1 MHSFM
6 HGARKCDEQNLSG
19 RIFNRTL
26 RAMQAAGLLAL
37 VLFALTPAL
46 HAQYRA
52 SLRGTVTDPSGAVVP
67 DAHVTLTD
75 KETGRVRT
83 TTANAS
89 GVYTFN
95 ALPPNHFSLAV
106 DHAGFQKKVISDLVI
121 IPEQANELNVAL
133 EIGQVQ
139 QTVTVSGVTSALNTD
154 TATVSAT
161 ITSHQI
167 QHMPSFD
174 RNVFALAE
182 LAPGVFGDAS
192 QSGGGG
198 SFSLPGTQGPGGPS
212 TSASGIFA
220 TENGPQIQA
229 QGGQYETNSISVDGI
244 STVSAVWGG
253 TSVITPSE
261 DSIQSM
267 KVVSNDYNA
276 ANGRFSGGQIEVT
289 TKGGTNHLHGSFF
302 FKASRPG
309 LNAYQAWNGPSS
321 ATTSGT
327 PAQRGLNR
335 DQSRFNNYGG
345 SLGGPIW
352 KNRIFAFFN
361 WESSPLVS
369 SNTAQGWYET
379 PQFDKLAAAP
389 IATKYLTYPGEA
401 PASPTLVPETCADIG
416 LQQGV
421 DCQAESGGLDVGS
434 PLKTGVGYQD
444 LTYGGTPS
452 QPGVGGGLDGVPDI
466 AYYTTVAPS
475 TISQNQYNGRLDADV
490 THKDHLTFSLYWVPV
505 DSTFYNGP
513 ARSANLWHH
522 SQVND
527 AFTLLWL
534 HTFSPTLINQ
544 ARANAAGWRWNEI
557 ATNPQEPFGLPQD
570 NIGNIGTASMG
581 NSYFGAPGPSHFD
594 QWTYTYSDTLTK
606 TLGNMNINVGGELT
620 RLYYL
625 NDAVYAARPQF
636 SFNNLWDFANDAPWA
651 ESGEFDSKTGV
662 PFSNRQDDRENL
674 WGFFVQ
680 DDWKLKPNLTINMG
694 LRWSYFGSFHSKENN
709 LDVLRFGTG
718 TDPLT
723 GLHVQ
728 VGGNLYNPPK
738 TNFSPEIGFA
748 WQPKMLESKLV
759 FRGGFGI
766 NYNQNEIAITA
777 NGYGN
782 PPNAVQPNF
791 QCVYPYTSN
800 PNCSGKGILYETAS
814 NIHSL
819 FGYAPNPAAIT
830 NFDSNN
836 LPLSGSIFI
845 TGFPH
850 SPNTITAYHYSL
862 GFEYQLPHDMV
873 ATLGYQG
880 SATRNLI
887 TQYNYNVLA
896 GAEGHALNPKVNYL
910 DYYDNRAT
918 SNYNGMIAT
927 LTHNFAHGFQ
937 VEGQYTWAKSM
948 DEGSGPYE
956 EDPYPYDAHAAYGRS
971 DYNVTNDFK
980 LFGMWQ
986 PQFFHANSWLEKV
999 AGGWTVSGIW
1009 NVHTGFPWT
1018 PYYSTTENV
1027 YYNTSG
1033 YGTLRPAAN
1042 LGGYGRSLSNHD
1054 FEQAV
1059 NPNFGANAT
1068 KYFTPPTYVAGATF
1082 PSFSPVPRPGIE
1094 RNSLTGPGYSDLDGS
1109 LSKAFGLPNTR
1120 VLGDNA
1126 KLTIRADAYN
1136 LLNVVNLNPS
1146 GISGYLGSVSP
1157 SGVVTPSTTFGTET
1171 GGALGSRTVQ
1181 LQARFSF

>member
-52 SLRGTVTDPSGAVVP
+52 SLRGTVTDPSGAVIP

-154 TATVSAT
+154 TASISQT
-161 ITSHQI
+161 ITSSQI
-167 QHMPSFD
+167 QHMPSFNRD
-174 RNVFALAE
+174 VFQLAQ
-182 LAPGVFGDAS
+182 LAPGVFGDGS
-192 QSGGGG
+192 QTTGGT
-198 SFSLPGTQGPGGPS
+198 FNLPGNQGPGGPG
-212 TSASGIFA
+212 AGAAGIFA

-261 DSIQSM
+261 DSIQSL

-289 TKGGTNHLHGSFF
+289 TKGGTNHLHGSIF

-327 PAQRGLNR
+327 PLQRGLNR
-335 DQSRFNNYGG
+335 NTSRFNNYGG

-352 KNRIFAFFN
+352 KDHIFAFFN
-361 WESSPLVS
+361 WESSPLNS
-369 SNTAQGWYET
+369 LNTAQAWYET
-379 PQFDKLAAAP
+379 PQFDKSAAP
-389 IATKYLTYPGEA
+389 SGSIAAKYLSYPGEA
-401 PASPTLVPETCADIG
+401 PASATLIPETCHDAG
-416 LQQGV
+416 LTQGV
-421 DCQAESGGLDVGS
+421 NCQEEAGGLDVGS
-434 PLKTGVGYQD
+434 PLTSPLGYQD
-444 LTYGGTPS
+444 LSYGGNSNTP
-452 QPGVGGGLDGVPDI
+452 GLGNGLDGVPDI
-466 AYYTTVAPS
+466 GFYTTEAPS
-475 TISQNQYNGRLDADV
+475 NTSQNQYNGRLDADV
-490 THKDHLTFSLYWVPV
+490 THQDHVTFSLYWVPV
-505 DSTFYNGP
+505 TNTFYNGP
-513 ARSANLWHH
+513 ARPANLWHH

-544 ARANAAGWRWNEI
+544 ARANAAGWRWNEV

-570 NIGNIGTASMG
+570 NIDGIGTAGVSF
-581 NSYFGAPGPSHFD
+581 FGAPGPSHFD

-606 TLGNMNINVGGELT
+606 TLGNQNINVGGELT

-636 SFNNLWDFANDAPWA
+636 NFHNLWDFANDAPYF
-651 ESGEFDSKTGV
+651 ESGEFDHSTGV

-680 DDWKLKPNLTINMG
+680 DDWKVKPNLTVNLG
-694 LRWSYFGSFHSKENN
+694 LRWSYFGSFHAKQNN
-709 LDVLRFGTG
+709 LDILRFGTG

-723 GLHVQ
+723 GLHMQ
-728 VGGNLYNPPK
+728 VGGDLYNPQK
-738 TNFSPEIGFA
+738 SNFSPEIGFA
-748 WQPKMLESKLV
+748 YQPKALESKLV

-782 PPNAVQPNF
+782 PPNAVNVAF
-791 QCVYPYTSN
+791 TCAYPFTNN
-800 PNCSGKGILYETAS
+800 PNCANTGILYQTAS

-819 FGYAPNPAAIT
+819 FGYPPNPATIT

-836 LPLSGSIFI
+836 LPLTGSIFA
-845 TGFPH
+845 TGFPQ
-850 SPNTITAYHYSL
+850 NVKTITNYHYSL
-862 GFEYQLPHDMV
+862 GFEYQLPHNMV

-880 SATRNLI
+880 SASRNEI
-887 TQYNYNVLA
+887 TQYNYNVIALA
-896 GAEGHALNPKVNYL
+896 QGQALNPKVNFL

-918 SNYNGMIAT
+918 GNYNGMIAT
-927 LTHNFAHGFQ
+927 LTHNFAHGIQ
-937 VEGQYTWAKSM
+937 AEAQYTWAKSM

-956 EDPYPYDAHAAYGRS
+956 MDPYPFDPHAAYGRS
-971 DYNVTNDFK
+971 DYDVRNAFK

-986 PQFFHANSWLEKV
+986 PHFFAANSWLEKV

-1009 NVHTGFPWT
+1009 NVHSGFPWT
-1018 PYYSTTENV
+1018 PTYATVSNIYYQG
-1027 YYNTSG
+1027 SG
-1033 YGTLRPAAN
+1033 YGSLRPAAN
-1042 LGGYGRSLSNHD
+1042 LGGYGTSTSNHTY
-1054 FEQAV
+1054 EQTV
-1059 NPNFGANAT
+1059 NPDFGTNGS
-1068 KYFTPPTYVAGATF
+1068 KYFTPPTYVAGANF
-1082 PSFSPVPRPGIE
+1082 PNYSPAPKPGIE
-1094 RNSLTGPGYSDLDGS
+1094 RNIITGPSYNDLDGS
-1109 LSKAFGLPNTR
+1109 LSKSFGLPNMR

-1126 KLTIRADAYN
+1126 MLTIRADAYN
-1136 LLNVVNLNPS
+1136 LLNTVNIDPTSINTT
-1146 GISGYLGSVSP
+1146 IGSVSP
-1157 SGVVTPSTTFGTET
+1157 TGQVTPFNNFGTAT
-1171 GGALGSRTVQ
+1171 RSLASRTVQ